1 MDHILRWKLISRN
14 TLRCTSSLSNQ
25 GGAQTWEIPFVK
37 QYEYK
42 TDFNLKEW
50 KGFTNGTKQ
59 VFVQKYTLSLDYT
72 LCRNIKVVTQQFVQT
87 NLHVSCLNKKNKLV
101 IHSEQEFSFST
112 FAAWFK
118 FPNLILLFLLI
129 LKCFQKVFQMFRC
142 WFIVWYEMFT
152 TTLPRLQFQLA
163 DQSMAFSIS
172 LVKVTGKCGQSAGCY
187 FECWLPIG
195 NFVLKAF
202 VCIKIVRTK

>member
-129 LKCFQKVFQMFRC
+129 FKRFQNVFQMFRC
-142 WFIVWYEMFT
+142 WFLLSDMKC
-152 TTLPRLQFQLA
+152 LLQRYSDF
-163 DQSMAFSIS
+163 DFSWPIEAA
-172 LVKVTGKCGQSAGCY
+172 KVTGKCGQSVSCY
-187 FECWLPIG
+187 FEPWSPTGI
-195 NFVLKAF
+195 FLKKSCA
-202 VCIKIVRTK
+202 